1 MSYCKNSTMGIYQ
14 THYTNIFKLGELY
27 DKIVAK
33 EMYHKQIKPTQTIIK
48 HITKQF
54 Y

>member
-1 MSYCKNSTMGIYQ
+1 MGIYQ
-14 THYTNIFKLGELY
+14 THYINMFKLGELY
-27 DKIVAK
+27 ATSIAK
-33 EMYHKQIKPTQTIIK
+33 EMYHKRIKPTQTIIK